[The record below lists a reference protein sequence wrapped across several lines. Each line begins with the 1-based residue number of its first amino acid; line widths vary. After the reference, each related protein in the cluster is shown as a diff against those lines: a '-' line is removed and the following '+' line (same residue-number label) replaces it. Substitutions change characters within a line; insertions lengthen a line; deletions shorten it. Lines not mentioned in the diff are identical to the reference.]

1 MRKRLYGVSGYD
13 QVENYHE
20 VEDYPWYTLGRRRR
34 IYGANAEGT
43 KDKATKYD
51 EIT

>member
-1 MRKRLYGVSGYD
+1 MRKRLYAVSGYD
-13 QVENYHE
+13 EVEN
-20 VEDYPWYTLGRRRR
+20 YPWYTPGRRRR
-34 IYGANAEGT
+34 IYAANAKGT

>member
-1 MRKRLYGVSGYD
+1 MRKRLYAVSRYEDVEEYD
-13 QVENYHE
+13 R
-20 VEDYPWYTLGRRRR
+20 RRRR
-34 IYGANAEGT
+34 IYGANAKGT